1 MNLVDDIKI
10 LVKEYGKP
18 MLPDHRFLNMLHDIH
33 DFRHE
38 TKTFVLLKALYN
50 NGAIGAIC
58 ACSKE
63 NIKET
68 IDAVVIQTHLTQ
80 PDFEQKEIERILY
93 SYAIAIDI
101 LSQSEVEECVS
112 SAPICPKPIR
122 HKKEDS
128 PARYDITT
136 CIYLLLVI
144 MAFTTTTFAV
154 SAITIVHCQK
164 WNVLASLFIILGDF
178 LFYGALCL
186 CAASI
191 KPRSISDI
199 GLAAMVASLLVVGLK
214 SLIPF
219 FYHDIEAF
227 EATMLILNSLWG
239 CGLGIVGFYTDE
251 QYIHSVKYAISFVGT
266 FLILS
271 FISIA
276 GIWLLYTE
284 YNIN

>member
-10 LVKEYGKP
+10 LVKEYGKQ

-38 TKTFVLLKALYN
+38 TKTFALLKALYN

-58 ACSKE
+58 SCSKE

-68 IDAVVIQTHLTQ
+68 IDAVAIQTHLAQ
-80 PDFEQKEIERILY
+80 PDFEQKDIEIILY

-101 LSQSEVEECVS
+101 LSQSEDEECVS
-112 SAPICPKPIR
+112 SAPISQKPIR
-122 HKKEDS
+122 HKKGDS
-128 PARYDITT
+128 PARYDFTT

-154 SAITIVHCQK
+154 SAITIVHCQN
-164 WNVLASLFIILGDF
+164 WNVLASLFIIFGDF
-178 LFYGALCL
+178 LFYGALVL

-191 KPRSISDI
+191 KPRSVCGIR
-199 GLAAMVASLLVVGLK
+199 LAAMTASLLVVGLK

-219 FYHDIEAF
+219 FYYDMEAF

-239 CGLGIVGFYTDE
+239 CALGMESFYADK
-251 QYIHSVKYAISFVGT
+251 QYVHSVKCAISFVGI
-266 FLILS
+266 FLLLS

-284 YNIN
+284 YNTH